1 MLSDTYTDP
10 VTVEYAGVSAAVS
23 LPVIQMNKFKSR
35 VRPLSAAVAVAV
47 ALSLTACG
55 GGGGTAVQPN
65 YSPPPAPA
73 PAPTPAPSPSP
84 SPSPSPAPSP
94 QPPIDAQLA
103 LTDTYAA
110 HNAGFTGKGITIGIV
125 DTGVMRNNAALYPRV
140 KKDLIYVSPSTNNIS
155 VDDVNG
161 HGTWVSEI
169 AAGQSFDQ
177 FPGGI
182 APGANIVSARVID
195 DKESNGTTAGGGL
208 TISQEISQIQQVN
221 NDLENNGAIIQN
233 NSWGGITW
241 SGSTV
246 GAQIASAYQ
255 HYVVNYG
262 GLVVFASGNDGKTQP
277 DQIATLPQDASYL
290 EQGWIV
296 AAALDSNNPTQ
307 LASYSNQ
314 CGVAMNYCISAPG
327 DVIVLDKDTT
337 TSSINP
343 TYWVVSG
350 TSFAAPEVSGAAAV
364 VWQAFPYFNNDMV
377 RQTILSTATDLGA
390 PGVDAVFGWGA
401 LDVGKAVKGPANFA
415 WGDVSVSFDSI
426 SSEWSNDIVGA
437 GGLSKNG
444 TGTLVLSGHDSYTGD
459 TQLLGGNLQ
468 FAHAIPGNASVSSGA
483 WLTGM
488 YASGSTPVGIPGV
501 NGNLNNGGN
510 VLVAGGS
517 ATVTGNYVQAGTG
530 SLNIS
535 LGSVLNVNGSASLD
549 GNLNLVGKDAGYV
562 NNAHQDLLTAAGGV
576 TGTFAT
582 FTLSSGVFLSSTVQ
596 YDVNDVWIDTSSLS
610 VTGTFTTLGYSANP
624 VVMGTAQRVD
634 GAFQQINQSSQTATT
649 TASSSKL
656 PAGFV
661 LAAGAIQH
669 TQTISAA
676 AISMK
681 SLSGQLHAAS
691 AAMALQGIEAS
702 NRGVTRRL
710 DALDAYG
717 NYGMW
722 TQDMKLNGTMARS
735 GFDGVGFQLSG
746 WMFGGDR
753 RLGSHGMVGFAMSQ
767 SHGDTRLDQSLNRNR
782 SDGQQT
788 LAYVGWSRGHWYSRG
803 QFGFGEYRQD
813 ISRRVLLGY
822 RWFPVSTWYNG
833 SYRTAYGESGLHFG
847 RGADMVTPFVN
858 VQYARLDRNGFAE
871 QGAFGFGLKAGAQT
885 VDRWQAGAGLRATHR
900 LNFGGDRW
908 VDLSAH
914 AQWQHTLASH
924 GGVFDAS
931 FVGVNDWRPLAGV
944 GLSRTSALVGVNLA
958 AQLGRRSSLNF
969 GYDVQMGPRV
979 HAKQVMAKFSLA
991 F

>member
-1 MLSDTYTDP
+1 
-10 VTVEYAGVSAAVS
+10 
-23 LPVIQMNKFKSR
+23 MNHFKSK
-35 VRPLSAAVAVAV
+35 VRPLSAAVAMAV

-55 GGGGTAVQPN
+55 GGGGNVRPTA
-65 YSPPPAPA
+65 SPAPAPAPA
-73 PAPTPAPSPSP
+73 PAPTPAPAPAPAP
-84 SPSPSPAPSP
+84 SPSPSPAPAP
-94 QPPIDAQLA
+94 QPAYDAQLA

-110 HNAGFTGKGITIGIV
+110 HQAGFTGKGVTIGIV
-125 DTGVMRNNAALYPRV
+125 DSGVIHNHAALTPRV
-140 KKDLIYVSPSTNNIS
+140 VKNLVYVSSKNNDLS
-155 VDDVNG
+155 VDAVDG
-161 HGTWVSEI
+161 HGTWVAQI
-169 AAGQSFDQ
+169 AAGTPFDQ

-182 APGANIVSARVID
+182 APGANIVSARIID
-195 DKESNGTTAGGGL
+195 DSTSSTSGGL
-208 TISQEISQIQQVN
+208 TWDQEMTQTVQVN
-221 NDLENNGAIIQN
+221 RDLEANGVKVQN
-233 NSWGGITW
+233 NSWGGLSW
-241 SGSTV
+241 SGTTV
-246 GAQIASAYQ
+246 GAQLASAYKDF
-255 HYVVNYG
+255 VVNYG
-262 GLVVFASGNDGKTQP
+262 GLVVFSTGNGDSNGVG
-277 DQIATLPQDASYL
+277 LPQPEQTASLPQYGSYL
-290 EQGWIV
+290 EQGWIA
-296 AAALDSNNPTQ
+296 AAALDSNHPTQ
-307 LASYSNQ
+307 LASYSNA
-314 CGVAMNYCISAPG
+314 CGVAMNYCLAAPG
-327 DVIVLDKDTT
+327 DVIVLGMHTYTT
-337 TSSINP
+337 TTNP
-343 TYWVVSG
+343 TYYSVEG
-350 TSFAAPEVSGAAAV
+350 TSFSAPEISGAAAL

-377 RQTILSTATDLGA
+377 RQTLLSTATDLGA

-415 WGDVSVSFDSI
+415 FGDVSVSFDSI
-426 SSEWSNDIVGA
+426 SSAWSNDIVGA

-444 TGTLVLSGHDSYTGD
+444 TGTLVLSGQDSYTGD

-501 NGNLNNGGN
+501 NGNLSNAGN
-510 VLVAGGS
+510 VLVAGGN
-517 ATVTGNYVQAGTG
+517 ATVTGNYVQAGSG

-562 NNAHQDLLTAAGGV
+562 TNVHQDLLTAAGGV
-576 TGTFAT
+576 SGTFAT
-582 FTLSSGVFLSSTVQ
+582 FSLSSGVFLSSTVQ
-596 YDVNDVWIDTSSLS
+596 YDINDVWIDTSSLS

-634 GAFQQINQSSQTATT
+634 GAFQQINPSSQTSTT
-649 TASSSKL
+649 SGGSTSKV

-676 AISMK
+676 AVSMK

-722 TQDMKLNGTMARS
+722 TQDMKLNGSMARS
-735 GFDGVGFQLSG
+735 GFDGVGFQLDG
-746 WMFGGDR
+746 WMFGGDH
-753 RLGSHGMVGFAMSQ
+753 RLGRHGVVGFAMSQ

-822 RWFPVSTWYNG
+822 QWFPVSTWYNG

-847 RGADMVTPFVN
+847 HGADLITPFVN

-871 QGAFGFGLKAGAQT
+871 QGAYGFGLKAGAQT
-885 VDRWQAGAGLRATHR
+885 LDRWQAGAGLRATHR
-900 LNFGGDRW
+900 LNFGSDRW

-969 GYDVQMGPRV
+969 GYDVQMGSRV
-979 HAKQVMAKFSLA
+979 HARQVMARWRLA

>member
-1 MLSDTYTDP
+1 MMNSLRLSGCRHA
-10 VTVEYAGVSAAVS
+10 VVSIGV
-23 LPVIQMNKFKSR
+23 L
-35 VRPLSAAVAVAV
+35 L
-47 ALSLTACG
+47 ALGACSG
-55 GGGGTAVQPN
+55 GGGVKPTSQP
-65 YSPPPAPA
+65 SGS
-73 PAPTPAPSPSP
+73 SPS
-84 SPSPSPAPSP
+84 SSNVP
-94 QPPIDAQLA
+94 QPPLDSQLS

-110 HNAGFTGKGITIGIV
+110 HNQGYTGKGVTIGVV
-125 DTGVMRNNAALYPRV
+125 DSGIMSSNPAVSGRV
-140 KKDLIYVSPSTNNIS
+140 LKELIYVDPTKNNTSIG
-155 VDDVNG
+155 DVVG

-169 AAGQSFDQ
+169 AAGTPFAS

-182 APGANIVSARVID
+182 APGADLVSARIISD
-195 DKESNGTTAGGGL
+195 NAPSDNGSTPPSTVTASDALGF
-208 TISQEISQIQQVN
+208 QQVN
-221 NDLENNGAIIQN
+221 TDLINAGVNVMN

-241 SGSTV
+241 S
-246 GAQIASAYQ
+246 ASATSTTQGFDHAYSGF
-255 HYVVNYG
+255 VNNWG
-262 GLVVFASGNDGKTQP
+262 GLVVFAAGNDSNPDPSTIAALPSLAPDLEKGWLAVVALNSNHP
-277 DQIATLPQDASYL
+277 DQL
-290 EQGWIV
+290 E
-296 AAALDSNNPTQ
+296 
-307 LASYSNQ
+307 SYSNR
-314 CGVAMNYCISAPG
+314 CGIAMNYCLAAPG

-337 TSSINP
+337 STTTNP
-343 TYWVVSG
+343 KYYVVEG
-350 TSFAAPEVSGAAAV
+350 TSFAAPEVSGAAAL

-377 RQTILSTATDLGA
+377 RQTLLSTATDLGA

-415 WGDVSVSFDSI
+415 FGDVSVSFDSI
-426 SSEWSNDIVGA
+426 SSAWSNDIVGA

-444 TGTLVLSGHDSYTGD
+444 TGTLVLSGQDSYTGD

-501 NGNLNNGGN
+501 NGNLSNAGN
-510 VLVAGGS
+510 VLVAGGN

-535 LGSVLNVNGSASLD
+535 LGSVLNVNGTASLD
-549 GNLNLVGKDAGYV
+549 GNLDLVGKDAGYV
-562 NNAHQDLLTAAGGV
+562 TNAHQDLLTAAGGV
-576 TGTFAT
+576 SGTFAT

-634 GAFQQINQSSQTATT
+634 GAFQQINPSSQTSTT
-649 TASSSKL
+649 SGGSTSKV

-676 AISMK
+676 AVSMK

-722 TQDMKLNGTMARS
+722 TQDMKLNGSMARS
-735 GFDGVGFQLSG
+735 GFDGVGFQLDG
-746 WMFGGDR
+746 WMFGGDH
-753 RLGSHGMVGFAMSQ
+753 RLGRHGVVGFAMSQ

-822 RWFPVSTWYNG
+822 QWFPVSTWYNG

-847 RGADMVTPFVN
+847 HGADLITPFVN

-871 QGAFGFGLKAGAQT
+871 QGAYGFGLKAGAQT
-885 VDRWQAGAGLRATHR
+885 LDRWQAGAGLRATHR
-900 LNFGGDRW
+900 LNFGSDRW

-969 GYDVQMGPRV
+969 GYDVQMGSRV
-979 HAKQVMAKFSLA
+979 HARQVMARWRLA